1 MAIGIFG
8 SLFVFLVFL
17 AILGGIALIVVRA
30 ISGGKKRSRSAV
42 EVAAYIRNQLN
53 DEGGPQNWDDFIN
66 VAIADPALEAI
77 RREAERIQMPPEKSD
92 EKRLEA
98 LLKRAE
104 ALIR

>member
-8 SLFVFLVFL
+8 SLFVFLVLVATFIVI
-17 AILGGIALIVVRA
+17 AIVAMRLMR
-30 ISGGKKRSRSAV
+30 GGKKRDRGAA

-53 DEGGPQNWDDFIN
+53 DEGGPRNWDDFIN
-66 VAIADPALEAI
+66 VAIADPALDAI
-77 RREAERIQMPPEKSD
+77 RREAERIQMPLEKSD

-104 ALIR
+104 ALL